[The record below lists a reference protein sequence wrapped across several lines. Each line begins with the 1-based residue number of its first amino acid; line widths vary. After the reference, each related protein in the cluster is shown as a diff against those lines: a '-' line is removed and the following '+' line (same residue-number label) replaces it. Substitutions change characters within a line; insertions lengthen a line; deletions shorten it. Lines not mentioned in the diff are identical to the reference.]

1 MAEEEGGT
9 AVGLRCARILKNL
22 RTTMVGSLHL
32 PNGQQSLV
40 ACGWME
46 YYFNLVGDSPPCQGE
61 EIHLE
66 PV

>member
-1 MAEEEGGT
+1 
-9 AVGLRCARILKNL
+9 
-22 RTTMVGSLHL
+22 MVGSLHL

-66 PV
+66 PVAKGSVYDEYVSDMRLYTELT